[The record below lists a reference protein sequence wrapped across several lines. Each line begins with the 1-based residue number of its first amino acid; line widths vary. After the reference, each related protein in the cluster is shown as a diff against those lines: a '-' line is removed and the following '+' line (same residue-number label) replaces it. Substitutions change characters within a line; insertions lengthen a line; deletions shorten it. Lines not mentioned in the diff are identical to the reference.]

1 MAMEQ
6 YQKAMGEFNQAIE
19 KDPKNAEFL
28 KDRAQCYFEIKR
40 YDAAIYDLDTAL
52 AVSPEDSMI
61 YYKKGITFFANE
73 KYKKCIT
80 TIKQALQL
88 QMHMNYEA
96 DLFYHLGL
104 AYCRTEK
111 FEKSIFPYTKC
122 VDKIPSDL
130 RFIHE
135 RAKAYQMIDM
145 HQEAVNDFNV
155 VIKKNPKNAH
165 AYFRR
170 AFSLKALKRYPE
182 AAEDFE
188 SAKNL
193 DPMNPKL
200 VVNYK
205 QLKNVGCIVL
215 CEPGDEKIFE

>member
-1 MAMEQ
+1 
-6 YQKAMGEFNQAIE
+6 
-19 KDPKNAEFL
+19 
-28 KDRAQCYFEIKR
+28 
-40 YDAAIYDLDTAL
+40 
-52 AVSPEDSMI
+52 
-61 YYKKGITFFANE
+61 
-73 KYKKCIT
+73 
-80 TIKQALQL
+80 
-88 QMHMNYEA
+88 
-96 DLFYHLGL
+96 
-104 AYCRTEK
+104 
-111 FEKSIFPYTKC
+111 
-122 VDKIPSDL
+122 
-130 RFIHE
+130 
-135 RAKAYQMIDM
+135 MIDM

-205 QLKNVGCIVL
+205 QLKNVSCIVL
-215 CEPGDEKIFE
+215 CEPGDEKNFD